1 MLRSL
6 RHYHVALTVLK
17 ISLSFIDLTA
27 TIFNMDSKSAII
39 ISKLH
44 KVFKTSK
51 GETEAL
57 KGLDL
62 EVPHGKVFGF
72 LGPNGAGKT
81 TTLRILTTL
90 LPFDSGEA
98 FVAGIDVKKN
108 HKRVREQ
115 IGYVSQKGSSDR
127 HATGLEN
134 LVLQGRLYGLN
145 KKEAILKALALSKE
159 FSLDHCI
166 KRLTSTYSGGEK
178 RRLDIALGIMHQP
191 KILFM
196 DEPSIGLDPQ
206 SRSVLWSE
214 ILKLKE
220 MNITVFLTSH
230 YLDEIDILS
239 DNVGIIDHGKIV
251 AFGTP
256 FELKQQISGD
266 IISIGVKN
274 HLQKDAASLF
284 KNEKNFIRE
293 FDYKEK
299 LFHLYV
305 EKGES
310 ALPLVLKLLEES
322 KIQAETIQMSTP
334 SLNDVFLKKTG
345 RFLVREENVKRN

>member
-1 MLRSL
+1 
-6 RHYHVALTVLK
+6 
-17 ISLSFIDLTA
+17 
-27 TIFNMDSKSAII
+27 
-39 ISKLH
+39 
-44 KVFKTSK
+44 
-51 GETEAL
+51 
-57 KGLDL
+57 
-62 EVPHGKVFGF
+62 
-72 LGPNGAGKT
+72 
-81 TTLRILTTL
+81 
-90 LPFDSGEA
+90 
-98 FVAGIDVKKN
+98 
-108 HKRVREQ
+108 
-115 IGYVSQKGSSDR
+115 
-127 HATGLEN
+127 
-134 LVLQGRLYGLN
+134 
-145 KKEAILKALALSKE
+145 
-159 FSLDHCI
+159 
-166 KRLTSTYSGGEK
+166 
-178 RRLDIALGIMHQP
+178 
-191 KILFM
+191 M

-256 FELKQQISGD
+256 CELKQQISGD

-274 HLQKDAASLF
+274 HLQKDAAALF

-345 RFLVREENVKRN
+345 RFLIREENVKRN